1 MAATA
6 SSLRIPRSASRGRIS
21 SRASPR
27 ITSVA
32 LWEPQFPPVSISMG
46 RKATSRGTAE
56 MASSYRV
63 MIEPVMA
70 ADSIKI
76 SSHTTRW
83 RACSQA
89 EAAK

>member
-1 MAATA
+1 M
-6 SSLRIPRSASRGRIS
+6 
-21 SRASPR
+21 
-27 ITSVA
+27 A